1 MDQGASLIRSMV
13 RQPPTDLKDTHVG
26 GVRSTAPQ
34 ALREDLALVHILN
47 RGNLTA
53 GIYYTID
60 FLAPSML
67 PTIPIFPSPYET
79 FIPDPTRP

>member
-1 MDQGASLIRSMV
+1 M
-13 RQPPTDLKDTHVG
+13 
-26 GVRSTAPQ
+26 
-34 ALREDLALVHILN
+34 HILN